1 MRLYVINDE
10 NCAVSEL
17 TNQTNTLRVKNVAY
31 QKVSHLF
38 YYIVVSNLM
47 TSATRP
53 FLLQFVCGD
62 VVIVGVEQQMCCA
75 LEMKCNQSLPTCGA
89 QASCQV
95 YSR

>member
-1 MRLYVINDE
+1 MTNYA

-17 TNQTNTLRVKNVAY
+17 TNLTNTLRVKNVAY

-47 TSATRP
+47 TSAILP